1 MAKKKQK
8 PDTTFLTPLK
18 LHAVQAHELYT
29 EYKEAGFS
37 EGEAWEL
44 LMRQL
49 PDLELE
55 GLDFIEEGIEDVNE
69 E

>member
-1 MAKKKQK
+1 MPKKKPEPK
-8 PDTTFLTPLK
+8 VDFLTPLK

-29 EYKEAGFS
+29 EYKEAGFT

-55 GLDFIEEGIEDVNE
+55 AIGFIEEDE
-69 E
+69 

>member
-1 MAKKKQK
+1 MAKKRQK

-29 EYKEAGFS
+29 EYKEAGFT

-55 GLDFIEEGIEDVNE
+55 ALDFLEEGLDDVDEE
-69 E
+69 

>member
-1 MAKKKQK
+1 MAKKKPK

-29 EYKEAGFS
+29 EYKEAGFT

-55 GLDFIEEGIEDVNE
+55 GLDFIEEGLDDA
-69 E
+69 

>member
-8 PDTTFLTPLK
+8 PDTDFLTPLK

-29 EYKEAGFS
+29 EYKEAGFT
-37 EGEAWEL
+37 EGEAWDL

-55 GLDFIEEGIEDVNE
+55 SVNFSDEEE

>member
-1 MAKKKQK
+1 MAKKKPK

-18 LHAVQAHELYT
+18 LHAVQAHELYS
-29 EYKEAGFS
+29 EYKEAGFT

-44 LMRQL
+44 MLRQL
-49 PDLELE
+49 PELELE
-55 GLDFIEEGIEDVNE
+55 GIDFIEEDIEDVNE

>member
-1 MAKKKQK
+1 MTKKNQK
-8 PDTTFLTPLK
+8 PDITFLTPLK

-55 GLDFIEEGIEDVNE
+55 GLDFMEEGMGDNDE